1 LIGIVVVI
9 EGALLMSMAAP
20 AKIENYGSLREFTVT
35 LAGLQLAALGALIA
49 ISWLVVDLKFI
60 VSRDKVRKA
69 FFIFITAVNVI
80 VMIEGLLLTISAEA
94 VTFEGGDRYGHVA
107 AAMLSMQLFAIGAFS
122 LLLWLER
129 SIKPTNLLS
138 WVVGMGSAV
147 SLASIGALIIGV
159 ASPLDANFLTNIG
172 EGKMTIAG
180 VFLMALSLV
189 FIIGFMMDGTRFGK
203 RKPLKIFFEVYF
215 IVVALL
221 FAFGSAYLS
230 ALASHFELGDFFS
243 AGQMYMAAF
252 FAVTFMLSVLVL
264 AAWFT
269 RSRTFSRGFI
279 VEGVGISIAIALA
292 GIGIEVFGL
301 AGRTVVQDLFTLPHG
316 IVLMI
321 GAQLVV
327 LPCAIVMFD
336 LLRGKEHFR
345 SQTVT
350 SVMDIALL
358 LIPMIIASE
367 GLVIMISSARVVIDN
382 GYGFLE
388 QTVFAFGAIVTIFGI
403 LMMAAWCFRDSLPS
417 PRLRRIEI
425 LATVFFTLM
434 FAAAFVI

>member
-1 LIGIVVVI
+1 
-9 EGALLMSMAAP
+9 MSMAAP
-20 AKIENYGSLREFTVT
+20 ATIENYGGLREFTVT
-35 LAGLQLAALGALIA
+35 MAGFQLAALGAFIA

-60 VSRDKVRKA
+60 ASRDKVRKA
-69 FFIFITAVNVI
+69 FYIFITAVNVI
-80 VMIEGLLLTISAEA
+80 VMVEGLFLTVSAEG
-94 VTFEGGDRYGHVA
+94 VTFEGGDRYGQVA

-138 WVVGMGSAV
+138 WVVGTGSAI

-159 ASPLDANFLTNIG
+159 ASPLDANYLTNIG
-172 EGKMTIAG
+172 EGKMTLAG
-180 VFLMALSLV
+180 VLLMVLSMV
-189 FIIGFMMDGTRFGK
+189 FIIGFMLDGTRFGK
-203 RKPLKIFFEVYF
+203 KRPLKIFFEVYF
-215 IVVALL
+215 IAVALL

-252 FAVTFMLSVLVL
+252 FAITFMLSVLVL
-264 AAWFT
+264 AAWFL
-269 RSRTFSRGFI
+269 RDRKFGRGLMIEGIGVSAAI
-279 VEGVGISIAIALA
+279 VLA

-301 AGRTVVQDLFTLPHG
+301 AGRTVIQDLFTLPHG
-316 IVLMI
+316 IVLMV
-321 GAQLVV
+321 GAQMVV

-345 SQTVT
+345 SQTVI

-358 LIPMIIASE
+358 LISMIMATE
-367 GLVIMISSARVVIDN
+367 GLVIMISSARVVINN

-388 QTVFAFGAIVTIFGI
+388 QTVFAFGAVVAILGI
-403 LMMAAWCFRDSLPS
+403 LMMAAWSNREPLAS
-417 PRLRRIEI
+417 PRLRRIEVLMTI
-425 LATVFFTLM
+425 FYLLM